1 MRLWKKAL
9 SLVLVSAMAFS
20 MCACGRRTFNIDA
33 FCLNLLRTYLL
44 QVPDFPKRTC
54 YHHYPGKREYP
65 DQYVWCILIQHRQSN
80 LSFCQDIN
88 STYKQCNPGKRK
100 YQYNKW
106 IWFGFSV
113 ADYSD
118 QADHKKKLSKQ
129 HKKNSRMILQLGT
142 KQHRCNRSQSPDQA
156 KHSNYNSLRIV
167 VLIITHIFPVPLTLL
182 R

>member
-1 MRLWKKAL
+1 MKYTPNPMQTNDITLSDDLVAL
-9 SLVLVSAMAFS
+9 
-20 MCACGRRTFNIDA
+20 T
-33 FCLNLLRTYLL
+33 
-44 QVPDFPKRTC
+44 
-54 YHHYPGKREYP
+54 E
-65 DQYVWCILIQHRQSN
+65 LIAAN
-80 LSFCQDIN
+80 
-88 STYKQCNPGKRK
+88 
-100 YQYNKW
+100 
-106 IWFGFSV
+106 GFSV